1 MGGVSGEA
9 VSGAEPRAVS
19 WSPGMVWP
27 GVQIAAGVVLV
38 MLGLQRQEP
47 LAMLLTGLAA
57 LFLIP
62 SGVSQLLRR
71 PRIEVVDGQLAIA
84 KLGRVLFVPR
94 SEVVE
99 VRALGSA
106 RWGVRQ
112 HMMRLEYTDER
123 GREQLDV
130 FTRLDLG
137 TDPRDVVKTLT
148 RLGFAGRRGDT

>member
-1 MGGVSGEA
+1 MNGEA
-9 VSGAEPRAVS
+9 VSGAGPGAVS
-19 WSPGMVWP
+19 WSPGAVWP

-38 MLGLQRQEP
+38 VLGLQRAEP
-47 LAMLLTGLAA
+47 LALLLTGLAA

-71 PRIEVVDGQLAIA
+71 PRIEVVDGQLAIK

-137 TDPRDVVKTLT
+137 TDPRDVAETLT
-148 RLGFAGRRGDT
+148 RLGFGDRRGGT